1 MRPTPFSVYSTFLL
15 QTNNQSQRKYQT
27 RFIWGRNQVDWPP
40 HDESLFAELK
50 NLWHLTLCHINV
62 SNTEAR
68 SILLISYTP
77 SHDTYK
83 YRVCL
88 KKSTFPNFQVLDHYW
103 FWKVL
108 FLRYPV
114 YIILKRP
121 LSNPQFVKLE
131 KGIVVSSSENEQWFS
146 RRKVT
151 QHCCCQVTLSCC
163 FVLIPPEEFF
173 SPPEVL
179 VQSEGDTRSQ
189 VVHIGI

>member
-15 QTNNQSQRKYQT
+15 QTNNQSRRKYQT

-40 HDESLFAELK
+40 HDEPLVAELK

-62 SNTEAR
+62 SNTEQD
-68 SILLISYTP
+68 L
-77 SHDTYK
+77 TYIIHTITW
-83 YRVCL
+83 YLWIQGVF

-131 KGIVVSSSENEQWFS
+131 KGIVVSSSANEQWFS

-189 VVHIGI
+189 VVHIGK

>member
-15 QTNNQSQRKYQT
+15 QTNNQSRRKYQT

-40 HDESLFAELK
+40 HDEPLVAEKSLTSDSLSYQCFK
-50 NLWHLTLCHINV
+50 YW
-62 SNTEAR
+62 SK
-68 SILLISYTP
+68 ILLISYTQ

-83 YRVCL
+83 YRVSL